1 MRVSEST
8 KAACKAGP
16 FTTGC
21 VELSAIKARYAEL
34 PGAIAAGCERMVH
47 PSVLGQSDRRRHSRF
62 IGAML
67 AAPFFSAGAAV
78 TLVTSGMGAAVTVAA
93 IFAAFGLCWFA
104 ALLVAASGKM
114 TLAGQLALV
123 VGSVA
128 LGALIAAAGGV
139 ASPVALLAVALP
151 FEAWWIGQS
160 RRAVIWGATSA
171 FVAVLLQ
178 PLAGSVLP
186 LDQTEIAAWHWLV
199 PLAWALTLIPRIAPL
214 RGAANAQ
221 LDPAG
226 SHRLEDLI
234 DAVVL
239 RIAAHGEVLDV
250 SAKARTMLR
259 LPPELL
265 FGTGLFDRIHLSD
278 RVPYLSALADMR
290 DGALSRRLDLRVRL
304 PQSSGVTADNYRP
317 FSLEMMRAPGQ
328 ETVFTLLLREND
340 ELAGLRQE
348 LAAANEAAA
357 SAEVAKGRFLA
368 VVSHELRTP
377 LNAIIGFSDML
388 LHEMFGSFKD
398 PRQKEYVGLVRDSGQ
413 HLLAVVT
420 SILDVSRIESGA
432 YATEPEP
439 FRFREAVEMCQ
450 SMMRL
455 QAEAKAIDLQ
465 AQIAPDA
472 GEINADRR
480 AVQQILINLVSN
492 AIKFT
497 PEGGNVVIG
506 AKRIGSRL
514 HFWVRDTGIGI
525 AEEDF
530 VNLGKPFMQIQN
542 DYTRR
547 FEGTGLGL
555 SLVKGLVALHEGTMS
570 IESMPGEGTTVTISL
585 PVSGP
590 TSRSAEK
597 TGVVPMSAV
606 KAKADGGKGESNGS
620 LRKTA

>member
-1 MRVSEST
+1 M
-8 KAACKAGP
+8 
-16 FTTGC
+16 
-21 VELSAIKARYAEL
+21 
-34 PGAIAAGCERMVH
+34 AAGCERMVH
-47 PSVLGQSDRRRHSRF
+47 PSVLEQNDRRRQRRF
-62 IGAML
+62 IGVML
-67 AAPFFSAGAAV
+67 AAPFFAAGAAV
-78 TLVTSGMGAAVTVAA
+78 TLVTSGLGAAVTMAA
-93 IFAAFGLCWFA
+93 IFATFGLCWFT

-114 TLAGQLALV
+114 AFAGQVALAMGSLALAGV
-123 VGSVA
+123 
-128 LGALIAAAGGV
+128 IAAAGGV
-139 ASPVALLAVALP
+139 ASPVAMLVVALP
-151 FEAWWIGQS
+151 FEAWWIGAS
-160 RRAVIWGATSA
+160 RRAALWGSVSA
-171 FVAVLLQ
+171 CVAIVLQ
-178 PLAGSVLP
+178 AFAGSVFP
-186 LDQTEIAAWHWLV
+186 FGAAEIAAWHWLL
-199 PLAWALTLIPRIAPL
+199 PLAWAFTLVPRV
-214 RGAANAQ
+214 AAFGNPAGAQ
-221 LDPAG
+221 LDPATDD
-226 SHRLEDLI
+226 RLETLI

-239 RIAAHGEVLDV
+239 RVGRHGEVLDA
-250 SAKARTMLR
+250 SAKARTILK
-259 LPPELL
+259 LQPELL

-278 RVPYLSALADMR
+278 RVAYLSALADMR
-290 DGALSRRLDLRVRL
+290 DGAPARRLDLRVRL
-304 PQSSGVTADNYRP
+304 PQNGNGPTADNYRP
-317 FSLEMMRAPGQ
+317 FSLELTRAEQQ
-328 ETVFTLLLREND
+328 EDVFTFVLREND
-340 ELAGLRQE
+340 QVAGLRDE
-348 LAAANEAAA
+348 LAAAKEAAA

-388 LHEMFGSFKD
+388 LHEMFGTFKD
-398 PRQKEYVGLVRDSGQ
+398 PRQKEYVGLVKESGQ

-420 SILDVSRIESGA
+420 SILDVSRIEAGA

-439 FRFREAVEMCQ
+439 FRFVEAVEMCQ

-455 QAEAKAIDLQ
+455 QAEAKNIDLQ

-497 PEGGNVVIG
+497 PDGGDVVIG

-530 VNLGKPFMQIQN
+530 ANLGKPFTQIQN

-585 PVSGP
+585 PVDGP
-590 TSRSAEK
+590 RGRSADK
-597 TGVVPMSAV
+597 PGVLPMPA
-606 KAKADGGKGESNGS
+606 ARTEGETKGDRDGS

>member
-1 MRVSEST
+1 
-8 KAACKAGP
+8 
-16 FTTGC
+16 
-21 VELSAIKARYAEL
+21 
-34 PGAIAAGCERMVH
+34 MVH
-47 PSVLGQSDRRRHSRF
+47 PAIIGQGDRLRQRRF
-62 IGAML
+62 IGIML
-67 AAPFFSAGAAV
+67 AAPFFAAGAAV

-114 TLAGQLALV
+114 TLAAQVALAAGGLAL
-123 VGSVA
+123 A
-128 LGALIAAAGGV
+128 GAVAAAGGL
-139 ASPVALLAVALP
+139 ASPVALLSLALP
-151 FEAWWIGQS
+151 FEAWWIGGS
-160 RRAVIWGATSA
+160 KRAALWGGLSA
-171 FVAVLLQ
+171 LAAMLLQ
-178 PLAGSVLP
+178 PFVASVVP
-186 LDQTEIAAWHWLV
+186 LGGAQVAAWHWLL
-199 PLAWALTLIPRIAPL
+199 PLAWGLTLVPRL
-214 RGAANAQ
+214 AALGDAARAQ
-221 LDPAG
+221 PALLPND
-226 SHRLEDLI
+226 RIEDMI

-239 RIAAHGEVLDV
+239 HVARHGEVLDA
-250 SAKARTMLR
+250 SAKARTILK

-265 FGTGLFDRIHLSD
+265 FGAGLFDRIHLSD
-278 RVPYLSALADMR
+278 RVAYLSALADMR
-290 DGALSRRLDLRVRL
+290 DGALARRLDLRVRL
-304 PQSSGVTADNYRP
+304 PQDGSASTADNYRP
-317 FSLEMMRAPGQ
+317 FQLELVRAGGQQ
-328 ETVFTLLLREND
+328 ETFTLLLREND
-340 ELAGLRQE
+340 ETARLRDE

-388 LHEMFGSFKD
+388 LHEMFGGFKD
-398 PRQKEYVGLVRDSGQ
+398 PRQKEYVGLVKESGQ

-420 SILDVSRIESGA
+420 SILDVSRIEAGA

-439 FRFREAVEMCQ
+439 FRFIEAVEMCQ
-450 SMMRL
+450 SMMQL
-455 QAEAKAIDLQ
+455 QANAKNIGLQ

-492 AIKFT
+492 AVKFT
-497 PEGGNVVIG
+497 PDGGNVVVG

-555 SLVKGLVALHEGTMS
+555 SLVKGLVALHDGTMS

-585 PVSGP
+585 PVNGP
-590 TSRSAEK
+590 KRSATERN
-597 TGVVPMSAV
+597 GVLPMPATRT
-606 KAKADGGKGESNGS
+606 KGDAKGDRNGS

>member
-1 MRVSEST
+1 M
-8 KAACKAGP
+8 
-16 FTTGC
+16 
-21 VELSAIKARYAEL
+21 
-34 PGAIAAGCERMVH
+34 AAGCERMVH
-47 PSVLGQSDRRRHSRF
+47 PSILGKSDRRCQGRF
-62 IGAML
+62 IGVVL
-67 AAPFFSAGAAV
+67 AAPFFAAGAAV
-78 TLVTSGMGAAVTVAA
+78 TLVTSGMGVAVTMAA
-93 IFAAFGLCWFA
+93 IFATFGLCWFA

-114 TLAGQLALV
+114 AFAGQVALVMGSLALAGV
-123 VGSVA
+123 
-128 LGALIAAAGGV
+128 IAAAGGM
-139 ASPVALLAVALP
+139 ASPVAMLVVALP
-151 FEAWWIGQS
+151 FEAWWIGAS
-160 RRAVIWGATSA
+160 RRTALWGAASA
-171 FVAVLLQ
+171 FVAILLQ
-178 PLAGSVLP
+178 AFAGSVFP
-186 LDQTEIAAWHWLV
+186 FGPAETAAWHWLL
-199 PLAWALTLIPRIAPL
+199 PLAWALTLVPRV
-214 RGAANAQ
+214 AALGSPAGAQ
-221 LDPAG
+221 LDPATDD
-226 SHRLEDLI
+226 RLENII

-239 RIAAHGEVLDV
+239 RAGRHGEVLDA
-250 SAKARTMLR
+250 SAKARTILK
-259 LPPELL
+259 LQPELL

-278 RVPYLSALADMR
+278 RVAYLSALADMR
-290 DGALSRRLDLRVRL
+290 DGASARRLDLRVRL
-304 PQSSGVTADNYRP
+304 PQNGHGPTADNYRP
-317 FSLEMMRAPGQ
+317 FSLELMRA
-328 ETVFTLLLREND
+328 EHEDVFTLVLREND
-340 ELAGLRQE
+340 ELAGLREE
-348 LAAANEAAA
+348 LAAAKEAAA

-388 LHEMFGSFKD
+388 LHEMFGTFKD
-398 PRQKEYVGLVRDSGQ
+398 PRQKEYVGLVKESGQ

-420 SILDVSRIESGA
+420 SILDVSRIEAGA

-439 FRFREAVEMCQ
+439 FRFVEAVEMCQ

-455 QAEAKAIDLQ
+455 QAEAKNIDLQ

-497 PEGGNVVIG
+497 PDGGDVVVG

-530 VNLGKPFMQIQN
+530 ANLGKPFMQIQN

-585 PVSGP
+585 PVNGP
-590 TSRSAEK
+590 KGRSTDK
-597 TGVVPMSAV
+597 PGVLPMPA
-606 KAKADGGKGESNGS
+606 AKAESKGDRRGS

>member
-1 MRVSEST
+1 M
-8 KAACKAGP
+8 
-16 FTTGC
+16 
-21 VELSAIKARYAEL
+21 
-34 PGAIAAGCERMVH
+34 AAGCERMVH
-47 PSVLGQSDRRRHSRF
+47 PSILGQNDRRCQRRF
-62 IGAML
+62 IGVML
-67 AAPFFSAGAAV
+67 AAPFFAAGAAV
-78 TLVTSGMGAAVTVAA
+78 TLVTSGMGVAVTMAA
-93 IFAAFGLCWFA
+93 IFATFGLCWFA

-114 TLAGQLALV
+114 AFAGQVALVMGSLALAGV
-123 VGSVA
+123 
-128 LGALIAAAGGV
+128 IAAAGGM
-139 ASPVALLAVALP
+139 ASPVAMLVVALP
-151 FEAWWIGQS
+151 FESWWIGAS
-160 RRAVIWGATSA
+160 RRAALWGALSA
-171 FVAVLLQ
+171 CVAILLQ
-178 PLAGSVLP
+178 AFAGSVFP
-186 LDQTEIAAWHWLV
+186 FGPAEIAAWHWLL
-199 PLAWALTLIPRIAPL
+199 PLAWALTLVPRV
-214 RGAANAQ
+214 AALGSPAGAQ
-221 LDPAG
+221 LDPATDD
-226 SHRLEDLI
+226 RLENII

-239 RIAAHGEVLDV
+239 RAGRHGEVLDA
-250 SAKARTMLR
+250 SAKARTILK
-259 LPPELL
+259 LQPELL

-278 RVPYLSALADMR
+278 RVAYLSALADMR
-290 DGALSRRLDLRVRL
+290 DGAPARRLDLRVRL
-304 PQSSGVTADNYRP
+304 PQNGDGPTADNYRP
-317 FSLEMMRAPGQ
+317 FSLELARGEEQ
-328 ETVFTLLLREND
+328 QDVLTFVLREND
-340 ELAGLRQE
+340 ELAGLREE
-348 LAAANEAAA
+348 LAAAKEAAA

-388 LHEMFGSFKD
+388 LHEMFGTFKD
-398 PRQKEYVGLVRDSGQ
+398 PRQKEYVGLVKESGQ

-420 SILDVSRIESGA
+420 SILDVSRIEAGA

-439 FRFREAVEMCQ
+439 FRFVEAVEMCQ

-455 QAEAKAIDLQ
+455 QAEAKNIDLQ

-497 PEGGNVVIG
+497 PDGGDVVVG

-530 VNLGKPFMQIQN
+530 ANLGKPFMQIQN

-585 PVSGP
+585 PVNGP
-590 TSRSAEK
+590 NGRSNDK
-597 TGVVPMSAV
+597 PGVLPMPA
-606 KAKADGGKGESNGS
+606 AKAETKGDRHGS
-620 LRKTA
+620 LRKRA

>member
-1 MRVSEST
+1 M
-8 KAACKAGP
+8 
-16 FTTGC
+16 
-21 VELSAIKARYAEL
+21 
-34 PGAIAAGCERMVH
+34 AAGCERMVH
-47 PSVLGQSDRRRHSRF
+47 PSILGKNDRRCQGRF
-62 IGAML
+62 IGVML
-67 AAPFFSAGAAV
+67 AAPFFAAGAAV
-78 TLVTSGMGAAVTVAA
+78 TLVTSGMGVAVTMAA
-93 IFAAFGLCWFA
+93 IFATFGLCWFA

-114 TLAGQLALV
+114 AFAGQVALVMGSLALAGV
-123 VGSVA
+123 
-128 LGALIAAAGGV
+128 IAAAGGM
-139 ASPVALLAVALP
+139 ASPVAMLVVALP
-151 FEAWWIGQS
+151 FEAWWIGAS
-160 RRAVIWGATSA
+160 RRAALWGAASA
-171 FVAVLLQ
+171 FVAILLQ
-178 PLAGSVLP
+178 AFAGSVFP
-186 LDQTEIAAWHWLV
+186 FGPAETAAWHWLL
-199 PLAWALTLIPRIAPL
+199 PLAWALTLVPRV
-214 RGAANAQ
+214 AALGSPAGAQ
-221 LDPAG
+221 LDPATDD
-226 SHRLEDLI
+226 RLENII

-239 RIAAHGEVLDV
+239 RAGRHGEVLDA
-250 SAKARTMLR
+250 SAKARTILK
-259 LPPELL
+259 LQPELL

-278 RVPYLSALADMR
+278 RVAYLSALADMR
-290 DGALSRRLDLRVRL
+290 DGASAGRLDLRVRL
-304 PQSSGVTADNYRP
+304 PQNGHGPTADNYRP
-317 FSLEMMRAPGQ
+317 FSLELMRA
-328 ETVFTLLLREND
+328 EHEDVFTLVLREND
-340 ELAGLRQE
+340 ELAGLREE
-348 LAAANEAAA
+348 LAAAKEAAA

-388 LHEMFGSFKD
+388 LHEMFGTFKD
-398 PRQKEYVGLVRDSGQ
+398 PRQKEYVGLVKESGQ

-420 SILDVSRIESGA
+420 SILDVSRIEAGA
-432 YATEPEP
+432 YATDPEP
-439 FRFREAVEMCQ
+439 FRFVQAVEMCQ

-455 QAEAKAIDLQ
+455 QAEAKNIDLQ

-497 PEGGNVVIG
+497 PDGGDVVVG

-530 VNLGKPFMQIQN
+530 ANLGKPFMQIQN

-585 PVSGP
+585 PVNGP
-590 TSRSAEK
+590 KGRSTDK
-597 TGVVPMSAV
+597 PGVLPMPA
-606 KAKADGGKGESNGS
+606 AKAETKGDRHGS

>member
-1 MRVSEST
+1 
-8 KAACKAGP
+8 
-16 FTTGC
+16 
-21 VELSAIKARYAEL
+21 
-34 PGAIAAGCERMVH
+34 MVH
-47 PSVLGQSDRRRHSRF
+47 PAIVGQDNRLRQRRF
-62 IGAML
+62 IGIML
-67 AAPFFSAGAAV
+67 AAPFFAAGAAV
-78 TLVTSGMGAAVTVAA
+78 TLVTSGMGAAVTVAT
-93 IFAAFGLCWFA
+93 IFAAFGLCWFT

-114 TLAGQLALV
+114 VLAAQVALVAGSLALAGA
-123 VGSVA
+123 
-128 LGALIAAAGGV
+128 IAAAGGL
-139 ASPVALLAVALP
+139 ASPVALLALALP
-151 FEAWWIGQS
+151 FEAWWIGTS
-160 RRAVIWGATSA
+160 RRAALCGGVAA
-171 FVAVLLQ
+171 LAAVLLQ
-178 PLAGSVLP
+178 PFVGSVLP
-186 LDQTEIAAWHWLV
+186 LDAAQVSAWHWLL
-199 PLAWALTLIPRIAPL
+199 PLAWALTLVPRL
-214 RGAANAQ
+214 AALGDAARAQ
-221 LDPAG
+221 PALLP
-226 SHRLEDLI
+226 SDHLEDII
-234 DAVVL
+234 DAVVMHVA
-239 RIAAHGEVLDV
+239 RHGEVLDA
-250 SAKARTMLR
+250 SAKARTILK

-265 FGTGLFDRIHLSD
+265 SGAGLFDRIHLSD
-278 RVPYLSALADMR
+278 RVAYLSALADMR
-290 DGALSRRLDLRVRL
+290 DGALARRLDLRVRL
-304 PQSSGVTADNYRP
+304 PQDGNGQIDNRLAADNYRP
-317 FSLEMMRAPGQ
+317 FQLELVRAKEQQ
-328 ETVFTLLLREND
+328 ETFTLVLREND
-340 ELAGLRQE
+340 ETAELRDE

-388 LHEMFGSFKD
+388 LHEMFGGFKD
-398 PRQKEYVGLVRDSGQ
+398 PRQKEYVSLVRDSGQ

-420 SILDVSRIESGA
+420 SILDVSRIEAGA

-439 FRFREAVEMCQ
+439 FRFIEAVEMCQ
-450 SMMRL
+450 SMMQL
-455 QAEAKAIDLQ
+455 QAEAKRIDLK

-497 PEGGNVVIG
+497 PDGGDVVVG

-530 VNLGKPFMQIQN
+530 ANLGKPFMQIQN

-585 PVSGP
+585 PVNGP
-590 TSRSAEK
+590 KKRGTDK
-597 TGVVPMSAV
+597 TGVLPMPV
-606 KAKADGGKGESNGS
+606 TRTKGDAKGDRNGS

>member
-1 MRVSEST
+1 M
-8 KAACKAGP
+8 
-16 FTTGC
+16 
-21 VELSAIKARYAEL
+21 
-34 PGAIAAGCERMVH
+34 AAGCERMVH
-47 PSVLGQSDRRRHSRF
+47 PSILGQNDRRCQRRF
-62 IGAML
+62 IGVML
-67 AAPFFSAGAAV
+67 AAPFFAAGAAV
-78 TLVTSGMGAAVTVAA
+78 TLVTSGMGVAVTMAA
-93 IFAAFGLCWFA
+93 IFATFGLCWFA

-114 TLAGQLALV
+114 AFAGQVALVMGSLALAGI
-123 VGSVA
+123 
-128 LGALIAAAGGV
+128 IAAAGGM
-139 ASPVALLAVALP
+139 ASPVAMLVVALP
-151 FEAWWIGQS
+151 FEAWWIGAS
-160 RRAVIWGATSA
+160 RRAALWGAVSA
-171 FVAVLLQ
+171 CVAILLQ
-178 PLAGSVLP
+178 AFAGSVFP
-186 LDQTEIAAWHWLV
+186 FGPAEIAAWHWLL
-199 PLAWALTLIPRIAPL
+199 PLAWALTLVPRV
-214 RGAANAQ
+214 AALGSPAGAQ
-221 LDPAG
+221 LDPATDDRIE
-226 SHRLEDLI
+226 HII

-239 RIAAHGEVLDV
+239 RAGRHGEVLDA
-250 SAKARTMLR
+250 SAKARTILK
-259 LPPELL
+259 LQPELL

-278 RVPYLSALADMR
+278 RVAYLSALADMR
-290 DGALSRRLDLRVRL
+290 DGAPAHRLDLRVRL
-304 PQSSGVTADNYRP
+304 PQNGNGPTADNYRP
-317 FSLEMMRAPGQ
+317 FSLELARGEEQ
-328 ETVFTLLLREND
+328 QDVLTFVLREND
-340 ELAGLRQE
+340 ELAGLREE
-348 LAAANEAAA
+348 LAAAKEAAA

-388 LHEMFGSFKD
+388 LHEMFGTFKD
-398 PRQKEYVGLVRDSGQ
+398 PRQKEYVGLVKESGQ

-420 SILDVSRIESGA
+420 SILDVSRIEAGA

-439 FRFREAVEMCQ
+439 FRFVEAVEMCQ

-455 QAEAKAIDLQ
+455 QAEAKNIDLQ

-497 PEGGNVVIG
+497 PDGGDVVVG

-530 VNLGKPFMQIQN
+530 ANLGKPFMQIQN

-585 PVSGP
+585 PVNGP
-590 TSRSAEK
+590 NGHSNDK
-597 TGVVPMSAV
+597 PGVLPMPA
-606 KAKADGGKGESNGS
+606 AKAETKGDRHGS

>member
-1 MRVSEST
+1 
-8 KAACKAGP
+8 
-16 FTTGC
+16 
-21 VELSAIKARYAEL
+21 
-34 PGAIAAGCERMVH
+34 MVH
-47 PSVLGQSDRRRHSRF
+47 PSVERNDRRCQRRF
-62 IGAML
+62 IGVML
-67 AAPFFSAGAAV
+67 AAPFFAAGAAV
-78 TLVTSGMGAAVTVAA
+78 TLVTSGMGVAVTMAA
-93 IFAAFGLCWFA
+93 IFATFGLCWFA

-114 TLAGQLALV
+114 AFASRVALMMGSLALAGI
-123 VGSVA
+123 
-128 LGALIAAAGGV
+128 IAAAGGM
-139 ASPVALLAVALP
+139 ASPVAMLVVALP
-151 FEAWWIGQS
+151 FEAWWIGAS
-160 RRAVIWGATSA
+160 RRAALWGAVSA
-171 FVAVLLQ
+171 CVAILLQ
-178 PLAGSVLP
+178 AFAGSVFP
-186 LDQTEIAAWHWLV
+186 FGPAVTAAWHWLL
-199 PLAWALTLIPRIAPL
+199 PLAWALTLVPRVAAP
-214 RGAANAQ
+214 GSPAGAQ
-221 LDPAG
+221 LDPATDD
-226 SHRLEDLI
+226 RLENII

-239 RIAAHGEVLDV
+239 RAGRHGEVLDA
-250 SAKARTMLR
+250 SAKARTILK
-259 LPPELL
+259 LQPELL

-278 RVPYLSALADMR
+278 RVAYLSALADMR
-290 DGALSRRLDLRVRL
+290 DGALARRLDVRVRL
-304 PQSSGVTADNYRP
+304 PQNGNGPTADNYRP
-317 FSLEMMRAPGQ
+317 FSLELARGEEQ
-328 ETVFTLLLREND
+328 QDVLTFVLREND

-348 LAAANEAAA
+348 LAAAKEAAA

-388 LHEMFGSFKD
+388 LHEMFGTFKD
-398 PRQKEYVGLVRDSGQ
+398 PRQKEYVGLVKESGQ

-420 SILDVSRIESGA
+420 SILDVSRIEAGA

-439 FRFREAVEMCQ
+439 FRFVEAVEMCQ

-455 QAEAKAIDLQ
+455 QAEAKNVDLQ

-497 PEGGNVVIG
+497 PDGGDVVVG

-530 VNLGKPFMQIQN
+530 ANLGKPFMQIQN

-585 PVSGP
+585 PVNGP
-590 TSRSAEK
+590 KGRSNDKPGVLPIPAAQAE
-597 TGVVPMSAV
+597 T
-606 KAKADGGKGESNGS
+606 KGDRHGS

>member
-1 MRVSEST
+1 
-8 KAACKAGP
+8 
-16 FTTGC
+16 
-21 VELSAIKARYAEL
+21 
-34 PGAIAAGCERMVH
+34 MVH
-47 PSVLGQSDRRRHSRF
+47 PTIIGQDDRLRQQRF
-62 IGAML
+62 IGVML
-67 AAPFFSAGAAV
+67 AAPFFTAGAAV
-78 TLVTSGMGAAVTVAA
+78 TLVTSGMGAAVTVAT
-93 IFAAFGLCWFA
+93 IFAAFGFCWFA

-114 TLAGQLALV
+114 ALASQ
-123 VGSVA
+123 VA
-128 LGALIAAAGGV
+128 LGLGGLALAAVIAAAGGL

-151 FEAWWIGQS
+151 FEAWWIGAS
-160 RRAVIWGATSA
+160 RRAVLWGGVCALLA
-171 FVAVLLQ
+171 ALLQ
-178 PLAGSVLP
+178 PFAGSVLP
-186 LDQTEIAAWHWLV
+186 FGPAEISAWHWLL
-199 PLAWALTLIPRIAPL
+199 PLAWALTLVSRL
-214 RGAANAQ
+214 AAFGDAVQAQ
-221 LDPAG
+221 PALAA
-226 SHRLEDLI
+226 SDRLEDTI

-239 RIAAHGEVLDV
+239 RITRQGEVVDV
-250 SAKARTMLR
+250 SAKARTILK

-278 RVPYLSALADMR
+278 RVAYLSALADMR
-290 DGALSRRLDLRVRL
+290 DGAPSRRLDLRVRL
-304 PQSSGVTADNYRP
+304 PQNGDGPTADNYRP
-317 FSLEMMRAPGQ
+317 FFLELVRGELQ
-328 ETVFTLLLREND
+328 QDIFTLVLRED
-340 ELAGLRQE
+340 GEIARLREDLAV
-348 LAAANEAAA
+348 ANEAAA

-368 VVSHELRTP
+368 IVSHELRTP

-388 LHEMFGSFKD
+388 LHEMFGGFKD

-420 SILDVSRIESGA
+420 SILDVSRIEAGA

-439 FRFREAVEMCQ
+439 FRFIDAVEMCQ
-450 SMMRL
+450 SMMQL
-455 QAEAKAIDLQ
+455 QAEAKHIDLQ

-497 PEGGNVVIG
+497 PDGGDVVVG

-530 VNLGKPFMQIQN
+530 ANLGKPFMQIQN

-570 IESMPGEGTTVTISL
+570 IESMPGEGTTVAISF
-585 PVSGP
+585 PVNGP
-590 TSRSAEK
+590 KDRSADK
-597 TGVVPMSAV
+597 TGVLPMP
-606 KAKADGGKGESNGS
+606 KARTKGEAKGDRNGS

>member
-1 MRVSEST
+1 M
-8 KAACKAGP
+8 
-16 FTTGC
+16 
-21 VELSAIKARYAEL
+21 
-34 PGAIAAGCERMVH
+34 AAGCERMVH
-47 PSVLGQSDRRRHSRF
+47 PSILGKNDRRCQGRF
-62 IGAML
+62 IGVML
-67 AAPFFSAGAAV
+67 AAPFFAAGAAV
-78 TLVTSGMGAAVTVAA
+78 TLVTSGMGVAVTMAA
-93 IFAAFGLCWFA
+93 IFATFGLCWFA

-114 TLAGQLALV
+114 AFAGQVALVMGSLALAGV
-123 VGSVA
+123 
-128 LGALIAAAGGV
+128 IAAAGGM
-139 ASPVALLAVALP
+139 ASPIAMLVVALP
-151 FEAWWIGQS
+151 FEAWWIGAS
-160 RRAVIWGATSA
+160 RRAALWGAASA
-171 FVAVLLQ
+171 FVAILLQ
-178 PLAGSVLP
+178 AFAGSVFP
-186 LDQTEIAAWHWLV
+186 FGPAEIAAWHWLL
-199 PLAWALTLIPRIAPL
+199 PLAWALTLVPRV
-214 RGAANAQ
+214 AALGSPAGAQ
-221 LDPAG
+221 LDPATDD
-226 SHRLEDLI
+226 RLENII

-239 RIAAHGEVLDV
+239 RAGRHGEVLDA
-250 SAKARTMLR
+250 SAKARTILK
-259 LPPELL
+259 LLPELL

-278 RVPYLSALADMR
+278 RVAYLSALADMR
-290 DGALSRRLDLRVRL
+290 DGASARRLDLRVRL
-304 PQSSGVTADNYRP
+304 PQNGHSPTADNYRP
-317 FSLEMMRAPGQ
+317 FSLELMRA
-328 ETVFTLLLREND
+328 EHEDVFTLVLREND
-340 ELAGLRQE
+340 ELAGLREE
-348 LAAANEAAA
+348 LAGAKEAAA

-388 LHEMFGSFKD
+388 LHEMFGTFKD
-398 PRQKEYVGLVRDSGQ
+398 PRQKEYVGLVKESGQ

-420 SILDVSRIESGA
+420 SILDVSRIEAGS

-439 FRFREAVEMCQ
+439 FRFVEAVEMCQ

-455 QAEAKAIDLQ
+455 QAEAKNIDLQ

-497 PEGGNVVIG
+497 PDGGDVVVG

-530 VNLGKPFMQIQN
+530 ANLGKPFMQIQN

-585 PVSGP
+585 PVNGP
-590 TSRSAEK
+590 KGRTTDK
-597 TGVVPMSAV
+597 PGVLPMPA
-606 KAKADGGKGESNGS
+606 AKAETKGDRHGS

>member
-1 MRVSEST
+1 
-8 KAACKAGP
+8 
-16 FTTGC
+16 
-21 VELSAIKARYAEL
+21 
-34 PGAIAAGCERMVH
+34 MVH
-47 PSVLGQSDRRRHSRF
+47 PAIIGQGDRLRQRRF
-62 IGAML
+62 IGIML
-67 AAPFFSAGAAV
+67 AAPFFAAGAAV
-78 TLVTSGMGAAVTVAA
+78 TLVTSGMGAAVTVAT

-114 TLAGQLALV
+114 TLAAQVALAAGGLAL
-123 VGSVA
+123 A
-128 LGALIAAAGGV
+128 GAVAAAGGL
-139 ASPVALLAVALP
+139 ASPVALMALALP
-151 FEAWWIGQS
+151 FEAWWIGGS
-160 RRAVIWGATSA
+160 KRAALWGGLSTLAA
-171 FVAVLLQ
+171 MLLQ
-178 PLAGSVLP
+178 PFVGSVVP
-186 LDQTEIAAWHWLV
+186 LGGAQVAAWHWLL
-199 PLAWALTLIPRIAPL
+199 PLAWGLTLFPRL
-214 RGAANAQ
+214 AALGDAARAQ
-221 LDPAG
+221 PALLPND
-226 SHRLEDLI
+226 RLEDMI

-239 RIAAHGEVLDV
+239 HVARHGEVLDA
-250 SAKARTMLR
+250 SAKARTILK

-265 FGTGLFDRIHLSD
+265 FGAGLFDRIHLSD
-278 RVPYLSALADMR
+278 RVAYLSALADMR
-290 DGALSRRLDLRVRL
+290 DGALARRLDLRVRL
-304 PQSSGVTADNYRP
+304 PQDGSASTADNYRP
-317 FSLEMMRAPGQ
+317 FQLELMRAEEQQ
-328 ETVFTLLLREND
+328 ETFTLLLREND
-340 ELAGLRQE
+340 ETAELRDE

-388 LHEMFGSFKD
+388 LHEMFGGFKD
-398 PRQKEYVGLVRDSGQ
+398 PRQKEYVGLVKESGQ

-420 SILDVSRIESGA
+420 SILDVSRIEAGA

-439 FRFREAVEMCQ
+439 FRFIEAVEMCQ
-450 SMMRL
+450 SMMQL
-455 QAEAKAIDLQ
+455 QANAKNIGLQ

-492 AIKFT
+492 AVKFT
-497 PEGGNVVIG
+497 PDGGNVVVG

-555 SLVKGLVALHEGTMS
+555 SLVKGLVALHDGTMS

-585 PVSGP
+585 PVNGP
-590 TSRSAEK
+590 KRSA
-597 TGVVPMSAV
+597 TDRNGVLPMPATRT
-606 KAKADGGKGESNGS
+606 KGDAKGDRNGS

>member
-1 MRVSEST
+1 
-8 KAACKAGP
+8 
-16 FTTGC
+16 
-21 VELSAIKARYAEL
+21 
-34 PGAIAAGCERMVH
+34 MVH
-47 PSVLGQSDRRRHSRF
+47 PSILGQNDRRCQRRF
-62 IGAML
+62 IGVML
-67 AAPFFSAGAAV
+67 AAPFFAAGAAV
-78 TLVTSGMGAAVTVAA
+78 TLVTSGMGVAVTMAA
-93 IFAAFGLCWFA
+93 IFATFGLCWFA

-114 TLAGQLALV
+114 AFAGQVALVMGSLALAGI
-123 VGSVA
+123 
-128 LGALIAAAGGV
+128 IAAAGGM
-139 ASPVALLAVALP
+139 ASPVAMLVVALP
-151 FEAWWIGQS
+151 FEAWWIGAS
-160 RRAVIWGATSA
+160 RRAALWGALSA
-171 FVAVLLQ
+171 CVAILLQ
-178 PLAGSVLP
+178 AFAGSVFP
-186 LDQTEIAAWHWLV
+186 FGPAEIAAWHWLL
-199 PLAWALTLIPRIAPL
+199 PLAWALTLIPRV
-214 RGAANAQ
+214 AALGSPAGAQ
-221 LDPAG
+221 LDPATDD
-226 SHRLEDLI
+226 RLENII

-239 RIAAHGEVLDV
+239 RAGRHGEVLDA
-250 SAKARTMLR
+250 SAKARTILK
-259 LPPELL
+259 LQPELL

-278 RVPYLSALADMR
+278 RVAYLSALADMR
-290 DGALSRRLDLRVRL
+290 DGAPARRLDLRVRL
-304 PQSSGVTADNYRP
+304 PQNGNGPTADNYRP
-317 FSLEMMRAPGQ
+317 FSLELARGEEQ
-328 ETVFTLLLREND
+328 QDVLTFVLRDNYER
-340 ELAGLRQE
+340 AGLREE
-348 LAAANEAAA
+348 LAAAKEAAA

-388 LHEMFGSFKD
+388 LHEMFGTFKD
-398 PRQKEYVGLVRDSGQ
+398 PRQKEYVGLVKESGQ

-420 SILDVSRIESGA
+420 SILDVSRIEAGA

-439 FRFREAVEMCQ
+439 FRFVEAVEMCQ

-455 QAEAKAIDLQ
+455 QAEAKNIDLQ

-497 PEGGNVVIG
+497 PDGGDVVVG

-530 VNLGKPFMQIQN
+530 ANLGKPFMQIQN

-585 PVSGP
+585 PVNGP
-590 TSRSAEK
+590 NGRSNDK
-597 TGVVPMSAV
+597 PGVLPMPA
-606 KAKADGGKGESNGS
+606 AKAETKGDRHGS

>member
-1 MRVSEST
+1 
-8 KAACKAGP
+8 
-16 FTTGC
+16 
-21 VELSAIKARYAEL
+21 
-34 PGAIAAGCERMVH
+34 MVH
-47 PSVLGQSDRRRHSRF
+47 PSILGQNDRRCQRRF
-62 IGAML
+62 IGVML
-67 AAPFFSAGAAV
+67 AAPFFAAGAAV
-78 TLVTSGMGAAVTVAA
+78 TLVTSGMGVAVTMAA
-93 IFAAFGLCWFA
+93 IFATFGLCWFA

-114 TLAGQLALV
+114 AFAGQVALVMGSLALAGV
-123 VGSVA
+123 
-128 LGALIAAAGGV
+128 IAAAGGM
-139 ASPVALLAVALP
+139 ASPVAMLVVALP
-151 FEAWWIGQS
+151 FEAWWIGAS
-160 RRAVIWGATSA
+160 RRAALWGAVSA
-171 FVAVLLQ
+171 CIAVLLQ
-178 PLAGSVLP
+178 AFAGSVFSFGP
-186 LDQTEIAAWHWLV
+186 AEIAAWHWLL
-199 PLAWALTLIPRIAPL
+199 PLAWALTLVPRL
-214 RGAANAQ
+214 AALGSPAGAQ
-221 LDPAG
+221 LDPATDD
-226 SHRLEDLI
+226 RLENII

-239 RIAAHGEVLDV
+239 RAGRHGEVLDA
-250 SAKARTMLR
+250 SAKARTILK
-259 LPPELL
+259 LQPELL

-278 RVPYLSALADMR
+278 RVAYLSALADMR
-290 DGALSRRLDLRVRL
+290 DGAPARRLDLRVRL
-304 PQSSGVTADNYRP
+304 PQNGNGPTADNYRP
-317 FSLEMMRAPGQ
+317 FSLELARGEEQ
-328 ETVFTLLLREND
+328 QDVLTFVLREND
-340 ELAGLRQE
+340 ELAGLREE
-348 LAAANEAAA
+348 LAAAKEAAA

-388 LHEMFGSFKD
+388 LHEMFGTFKD
-398 PRQKEYVGLVRDSGQ
+398 PRQKEYVGLVKESGQ

-420 SILDVSRIESGA
+420 SILDVSRIEAGA

-439 FRFREAVEMCQ
+439 FRFVEAVEMCQ

-455 QAEAKAIDLQ
+455 QADAKNIDLQ

-497 PEGGNVVIG
+497 PDGGDVVVG

-530 VNLGKPFMQIQN
+530 ANLGKPFMQIQN

-585 PVSGP
+585 PVNGP
-590 TSRSAEK
+590 NGHSNDK
-597 TGVVPMSAV
+597 PGVLPMPA
-606 KAKADGGKGESNGS
+606 AKAETKGDRHGS